1 MKHQMLLQKLALASV
16 LTALSIV
23 IDIMFKMI
31 AMSPV
36 FGFPFYA
43 IPIVLGSIL
52 LGPIFGMMMA
62 FIGDFF
68 GVINSGY
75 PYLPLFALAALAWGA
90 IPGILMRKHVQPERL
105 MWAIVISYLLASGF
119 NTVAMMVHY
128 SVQTALANLP
138 LRLLAAMFNGP
149 VMFVLIRDL
158 YRRMAP
164 IYERYAIPL
173 KHEPTS

>member
-1 MKHQMLLQKLALASV
+1 MSNRLLLQKIALASV

-52 LGPIFGMMMA
+52 LGPVFGMIMA
-62 FIGDFF
+62 FTGDFF
-68 GVINSGY
+68 GMINSPY

-90 IPGILMRKHVQPERL
+90 IPGLLVKRHHHPERL
-105 MWAIVISYLLASGF
+105 MWAIVLSYLFATGF
-119 NTVAMMVHY
+119 NTLAMIVHY
-128 SVQTALANLP
+128 SVETAIVNLP

-158 YRRMAP
+158 HRRMLP
-164 IYERYAIPL
+164 LYERYATTVHHGI
-173 KHEPTS
+173 TS